1 MAWLTSQPVG
11 VLLAGCLGI
20 FMLMA
25 VGGCI
30 AVRAFIP
37 PGDRDA
43 AHAIAAALM
52 TAFAAAFAILAG
64 LTLSNEAGYL
74 TSAQTIVS
82 NEASDASRLAWA
94 ATSPEVDTAQ
104 IHMAL
109 VRYLDATRTYE
120 WHGTNAAN
128 GNDPFTDRALANL
141 ERVVRAQAANPSL
154 DTPDSNELLSALDG
168 VTSDRRDRLAAAAR
182 QLPGLYVITLFLIG
196 VALILNASV
205 LAMRTRLRGAISVG
219 ALAAVAGLT
228 MALLFALGAPW
239 RGAISVSGRPIDS
252 VVHDLRTG
260 YFTAGPLEPGTPP
273 TNDHP

>member
-1 MAWLTSQPVG
+1 MDWLTSQSVWVLLVGCVG
-11 VLLAGCLGI
+11 V
-20 FMLMA
+20 FSLMA
-25 VGGCI
+25 VGSSL

-37 PGDRDA
+37 PHDRDA

-94 ATSPEVDTAQ
+94 ATSPGVDTAE
-104 IHMAL
+104 IHTAL
-109 VRYLDATRTYE
+109 LRYLEATRTYE
-120 WHGTNAAN
+120 WHGNNAAV
-128 GNDPFTDRALANL
+128 GQDPSTDRALANL
-141 ERVVRAQAANPSL
+141 ERVVRAQAALPSL
-154 DTPDSNELLSALDG
+154 GTPASNELLSSLDSL
-168 VTSDRRDRLAAAAR
+168 TSDRRDRLAAAAR

-219 ALAAVAGLT
+219 ALAIVAGLT
-228 MALLFALGAPW
+228 MALLFALGTPW
-239 RGAISVSGRPIDS
+239 RGAIVVSGQPIDA
-252 VVHDLRTG
+252 VIHDLRTG
-260 YFTAGPLEPGTPP
+260 YFTAGLSEPATPS
-273 TNDHP
+273 TSNHP